1 MARSQL
7 QIKGVV
13 SNPVYEEGS
22 SYSLVNIRNKNGG
35 LVPVPKR
42 KIVRSFEHRFDIIY
56 LHQVNDLERLV
67 GVVFNSELNVS
78 TIYFEKDNGT
88 FTDGVEVYDK
98 ITGISQTGYILSFVG
113 LKDIYYARYDSSYGS
128 DNHYVFLGELP
139 VCPPI
144 RFRAVDFYFKKMLFD
159 DYNYTDGL
167 NKKNMHERIKA
178 LAYKAKEKNREDKK
192 YLFYDAVIIRYAL
205 RLYDGSLVRHSA
217 PLLIMP
223 PYASDMGLWYIVN
236 TGNGGDSIGNG
247 RHDNKAQIRL
257 AGFNIEVLLDG
268 VEKSIKEEWK
278 DVISSIDIFI
288 SKPVGIINIENVI
301 TEWKFDNSGGTDN
314 FAGSAIKTPFD
325 EYKSLVEATSNF
337 YLFKSLD
344 LFDDKTDY
352 ENFKLLKS
360 DSDLTR
366 YDNIIYQDEMSD
378 DNLSNHKFGA
388 EVSYSYNKRLHLAR
402 ITTNLFNGFSYKY
415 FMYPYQPME
424 HIFSEKA
431 WEGDDDSRAYFY
443 GVTLGYNGLMVK
455 DTLDKEDEFPLTE
468 GNIESTIIEV
478 TIDTGLGKE
487 KLYSFFIG
495 EYGQYP
501 VFAGGMISYPDIR
514 ATNMRIICV
523 EKGSRQLWLIGDFK
537 LEVHPS
543 LNLAYYIETEAYL
556 SVRSTPLLRFY
567 GIAPIINYYKP
578 KKITDLTY
586 EELIENDLLSGKNAI
601 RTLEENKIKVSELNN
616 PMLYPNKNTY
626 TVSNGRILNMATNAM
641 RVSEGQ
647 FGQYP
652 LYVFTTKG
660 IYALNVGGA
669 DSVYSNVDIPVSFDV
684 ATNPNLCSTN
694 NGVVFVSDRG
704 LKFISGGQQVE
715 LLTQAIEPL
724 VQKLNYRLAKSIE
737 EDYLII
743 RNKRNF
749 LDNLKHIDA
758 IAFNSLENEIIVSL
772 DDTYLNYVISLNTG
786 MIWISTEDF
795 HTVVQNSYP
804 YLLVLNDKDMIDY
817 QLDAIDDAE
826 VNIQLLPCSFATTD
840 FKRLERLIARGNIEV
855 PSKLFLG
862 VFSSLDNTNF
872 NLCRGAII
880 KAGKYKDF
888 DMGAIT
894 SNKARQY
901 GLVLSGWLNK
911 MSRLDFLDLEISK
924 ELDTDKQR

>member
-56 LHQVNDLERLV
+56 LHQVNDLERII
-67 GVVFNSELNVS
+67 GVVYNDDKSNS
-78 TIYFEKDNGT
+78 TIYFEKDDGT
-88 FTDGVEVYDK
+88 FSKGSLVEDT
-98 ITGISQTGYILSFVG
+98 ITGVSQTGYILSFVG
-113 LKDIYYARYDSSYGS
+113 LKDIYYANFKNKVDAGYE
-128 DNHYVFLGELP
+128 FLGKFP
-139 VCPPI
+139 NMQPI
-144 RFRAVDFYFKKMLFD
+144 RFGGASYATKRQTYESAGLWSGINKDNFIERTKALIYTLREELNKDQKSFYFFD
-159 DYNYTDGL
+159 
-167 NKKNMHERIKA
+167 A
-178 LAYKAKEKNREDKK
+178 
-192 YLFYDAVIIRYAL
+192 FFIRYAY
-205 RLYDGSLVRHSA
+205 RLYDGTLIKHSQ
-217 PLLIMP
+217 PILIMP
-223 PYASDMGLWYIVN
+223 PYEYRYCSSFSVCTSGNDTIEGYILGRAYACVMGYKILYLYDFRN
-236 TGNGGDSIGNG
+236 MFKDYSEG
-247 RHDNKAQIRL
+247 
-257 AGFNIEVLLDG
+257 
-268 VEKSIKEEWK
+268 WK
-278 DVISSIDIFI
+278 DIIKSCDIFI
-288 SKPVGIINIENVI
+288 SKPLGFTNPEKMEKLKFPKEVGSTKERFVMHNQNVCSLKDSELRAL
-301 TEWKFDNSGGTDN
+301 TEDVANFYFIKSIPMGTDN
-314 FAGSAIKTPFD
+314 WGEIPPEGGHIEIEPNDNNTFPDS
-325 EYKSLVEATSNF
+325 SV
-337 YLFKSLD
+337 D
-344 LFDDKTDY
+344 LQDI
-352 ENFKLLKS
+352 
-360 DSDLTR
+360 
-366 YDNIIYQDEMSD
+366 DNLIYQEEMSD
-378 DNLSNHKFGA
+378 NNMSNHSFGSN
-388 EVSYSYNKRLHLAR
+388 VVYDYNKRLHIANVR
-402 ITTNLFNGFSYKY
+402 QNFFKGFDYEFFMNNTTE
-415 FMYPYQPME
+415 MA
-424 HIFSEKA
+424 SENNKLLS
-431 WEGDDDSRAYFY
+431 WSGDQDYLIN
-443 GVTLGYNGLMVK
+443 LGYNGIQRPHTKESWLPNINTGGIIACFIETTLELGGVNGTLVSSISIDIDKLPVGK
-455 DTLDKEDEFPLTE
+455 DMPFLSAFL
-468 GNIESTIIEV
+468 
-478 TIDTGLGKE
+478 
-487 KLYSFFIG
+487 
-495 EYGQYP
+495 
-501 VFAGGMISYPDIR
+501 SYPDTR
-514 ATNMRIICV
+514 AKKARI
-523 EKGSRQLWLIGDFK
+523 LIQTADKRIFEIGQYDYKPHDF
-537 LEVHPS
+537 
-543 LNLAYYIETEAYL
+543 LNLSYFLNGYFKPIFNDKAKEVTDFDIE
-556 SVRSTPLLRFY
+556 SVDNVL
-567 GIAPIINYYKP
+567 A
-578 KKITDLTY
+578 ITD
-586 EELIENDLLSGKNAI
+586 
-601 RTLEENKIKVSELNN
+601 ENKLKVSELNN
-616 PMLYPNKNTY
+616 PFYFANKNTY
-626 TVSNGRILNMATNAM
+626 QVSNGKILNMATNAM

-652 LYVFTTKG
+652 LYIFTTKG

-669 DSVYSNVDIPVSFDV
+669 ESVYSNIDIPVSFDV

-704 LKFISGGQQVE
+704 LKFISGGQQVD
-715 LLTQAIEPL
+715 LITQAIEPL
-724 VQKLNYRLAKSIE
+724 VQNLNYRLAKSIE

-786 MIWISTEDF
+786 MIWLSTEDF

-804 YLLVLNDKDMIDY
+804 YLLVLNNNDMIDY
-817 QLDAIDDAE
+817 QLDARDDAE